1 MRLVRAENN
10 EPVAV
15 GDKVM
20 VAKGNEAYTGKAT
33 EIHDIIQPSDNNGEG
48 MIRVAYNNS
57 GAIPSWLQFLPH
69 VVGCAFVK

>member
-10 EPVAV
+10 EPVVV
-15 GDKVM
+15 GDKVIVGKDM
-20 VAKGNEAYTGKAT
+20 AAHTGKAT
-33 EIHDIIQPSDNNGEG
+33 EIHEIIAPCKSYPEG

-57 GAIPSWLQFLPH
+57 GAIPSWLQFFPP